1 MNRDFSLK
9 ERVENTREQ
18 QQIRRVVHF
27 NLQEIKDRFDESICN
42 IESKFELYDEL
53 NASGKLEDAKDVLRS
68 QIIFLE
74 GVLDFYLHEMTKY
87 SYFKMFSNEWD
98 KTSQYKNFNV
108 KMEFVEVGLNSS
120 NSKDW
125 FFEYV
130 NDSFNRVVFMSNES
144 MKDQLN
150 SIGIPYKDVMH
161 NVFKKKSESES
172 IIEGKNFVQSLFKRR
187 NAIAHQNDRSHDSGI
202 QGDIDKSYV
211 VDNIETV
218 KRIAH
223 EIFSIVNAK

>member
-9 ERVENTREQ
+9 ERAENTRDQ

-42 IESKFELYDEL
+42 IESKFDLYDEL

-74 GVLDFYLHEMTKY
+74 AVLDFYLHE
-87 SYFKMFSNEWD
+87 
-98 KTSQYKNFNV
+98 TSQYKNFNV
-108 KMEFVEVGLNSS
+108 KMEVVEVGLDSS
-120 NSKDW
+120 NSREW

-130 NDSFNRVVFMSNES
+130 NDSFNRVVFMSSES

-161 NVFKKKSESES
+161 NVFNKKSENES
-172 IIEGKNFVQSLFKRR
+172 MKEGNRFVQSLFKRR

-202 QGDIDKSYV
+202 QDDIDKSYV

-218 KRIAH
+218 KKIAY
-223 EIFSIVNAK
+223 EIFSIANAK

>member
-1 MNRDFSLK
+1 MNRNLDLT
-9 ERVENTREQ
+9 ERVENVREQ
-18 QQIRRVVHF
+18 QEVRHVVHF
-27 NLQEIKDRFDESICN
+27 NLQEIKNRFDESILS
-42 IESKFELYDEL
+42 IEQKFSLYDILMEERKE
-53 NASGKLEDAKDVLRS
+53 NEAKDILRS

-120 NSKDW
+120 NSRDW

-130 NDSFNRVVFMSNES
+130 NDSFNRVVFMSSES

-161 NVFKKKSESES
+161 NVFKKKSENES
-172 IIEGKNFVQSLFKRR
+172 MKEGNRFVQSLFRRR
-187 NAIAHQNDRSHDSGI
+187 NAIAHQKDRSHDSGI
-202 QGDIDKSYV
+202 QDDIDKSYV

-223 EIFSIVNAK
+223 EIFNIANAK

>member
-1 MNRDFSLK
+1 M
-9 ERVENTREQ
+9 
-18 QQIRRVVHF
+18 
-27 NLQEIKDRFDESICN
+27 
-42 IESKFELYDEL
+42 
-53 NASGKLEDAKDVLRS
+53 NASGKLDEAKDVLRS
-68 QIIFLE
+68 QIVFLE

-87 SYFKMFSNEWD
+87 SYFKMFLNEWD

-108 KMEFVEVGLNSS
+108 KMEVVEVGLNSS

-130 NDSFNRVVFMSNES
+130 NDSFNRVVFMSSES

-161 NVFKKKSESES
+161 NVFNKKSENES
-172 IIEGKNFVQSLFKRR
+172 MKEGNRFVQSLFKRR

-202 QGDIDKSYV
+202 QDDIDKSYV

-218 KRIAH
+218 KKIAY
-223 EIFSIVNAK
+223 EIFSIANAK

>member
-9 ERVENTREQ
+9 ERAENTRDQ

-42 IESKFELYDEL
+42 IESKFDLYDEL
-53 NASGKLEDAKDVLRS
+53 NESGKLEDAKDVLRS

-74 GVLDFYLHEMTKY
+74 AVLDFYLHEITKY
-87 SYFKMFSNEWD
+87 SYFKMFSNEGD

-108 KMEFVEVGLNSS
+108 KMEVVEVGLDSS
-120 NSKDW
+120 NSREW

-130 NDSFNRVVFMSNES
+130 NDSFNRVVFMSSES

-161 NVFKKKSESES
+161 NAFNKKSENES
-172 IIEGKNFVQSLFKRR
+172 MKEGNRFVQSLFKRR

-202 QGDIDKSYV
+202 QDDIDKSYV

-218 KRIAH
+218 KKIAY
-223 EIFSIVNAK
+223 EIFSIANAK

>member
-9 ERVENTREQ
+9 ERAENTRDQ

-42 IESKFELYDEL
+42 IESKFDLYDEL

-74 GVLDFYLHEMTKY
+74 AVLDFYLHEITKY

-108 KMEFVEVGLNSS
+108 KTHLI
-120 NSKDW
+120 K
-125 FFEYV
+125 
-130 NDSFNRVVFMSNES
+130 
-144 MKDQLN
+144 Q
-150 SIGIPYKDVMH
+150 
-161 NVFKKKSESES
+161 
-172 IIEGKNFVQSLFKRR
+172 
-187 NAIAHQNDRSHDSGI
+187 
-202 QGDIDKSYV
+202 DIDII
-211 VDNIETV
+211 NV
-218 KRIAH
+218 K
-223 EIFSIVNAK
+223 

>member
-9 ERVENTREQ
+9 ERAENTRDQ

-42 IESKFELYDEL
+42 IESKFDLYDEL
-53 NASGKLEDAKDVLRS
+53 NESGKLEDAKDVLRS
-68 QIIFLE
+68 QIIFLVA
-74 GVLDFYLHEMTKY
+74 VLDFYLHEITKY

-108 KMEFVEVGLNSS
+108 KMEVVEVGLDSS
-120 NSKDW
+120 NSREW

-130 NDSFNRVVFMSNES
+130 NDSFNRVVFMSSES

-161 NVFKKKSESES
+161 NAFNKKSENES
-172 IIEGKNFVQSLFKRR
+172 MKEGNRFVQSLFKRR

-202 QGDIDKSYV
+202 QDDIDKSYV

-218 KRIAH
+218 KKIAY
-223 EIFSIVNAK
+223 EIFSIANAK